1 MSDATLK
8 ILLVEDNP
16 GDARLIREMLLELP
30 RIRFEVELAD
40 RLATGLAR
48 MRTGNIHAILLDLGL
63 PDSWGHDT
71 FLAAHATASHI
82 PIIVLTGVG
91 DEALAIRTVQEG
103 AQDYLV
109 KGQADAS
116 VLERSIRYAVERKKA
131 EQTIRSSEMALQRSQ
146 KMESVGRLAGGMAHD
161 FNNLLGVILG
171 YSEVLEDRLDDNE
184 ELRKHAGQIKK
195 AALSAAGLT
204 RQLLAFSRQQVL
216 EPTVLNLNSVVADIG
231 TMLRP
236 LIGEDIELT
245 TVLEPAL
252 GQVKADRGQIEQVI
266 MNLAVNARDAM
277 PHGGRLRIRT
287 ASVEVDENSAQ
298 LYPSQS
304 SGSYVLLEVSDT
316 GTGMDAET
324 QVHIFEP
331 FFTTK
336 DVGRGT
342 GLGLSTVY
350 GVIKQSG
357 GFIWVYSELGQG
369 TTFEIHLPRTA
380 EETRAAKPTLSPAR
394 SLHGT
399 ETILLVEDAESL
411 RELTRNLL
419 AESGYT
425 VLEAKGPEDA
435 IQIARQSSHPI
446 HLLLTDVIMPG
457 MKGPELAGNLTS
469 LKPGMR
475 VLYMSGYSGFA
486 HRGLI
491 NSDAMI
497 LAKPFS
503 REALLNKVH
512 EVLTRKSQK
521 SGAGSENSV
530 PSSVRPV

>member
-1 MSDATLK
+1 MSDADFK

-48 MRTGNIHAILLDLGL
+48 IRAGNIHAVLLDLGL
-63 PDSWGHDT
+63 PDSRGVDT
-71 FLAAHATASHI
+71 FVAAHAVASHI
-82 PIIVLTGVG
+82 PIIVLTGLG

-131 EQTIRSSEMALQRSQ
+131 EQTLRSSEMALQRSQ
-146 KMESVGRLAGGMAHD
+146 RMESVGRLAGGMAHD

-171 YSEVLEDRLDDNE
+171 YSEVLEDRLEGNE

-216 EPTVLNLNSVVADIG
+216 EPTVLNLNTVVADIG

-236 LIGEDIELT
+236 LIGADVELT
-245 TVLEPAL
+245 TILEPAL

-277 PHGGRLRIRT
+277 PQGGRLRIRT
-287 ASVEVDENSAQ
+287 VNVEVDENSAHR
-298 LYPSQS
+298 YPSQS
-304 SGSYVLLEVSDT
+304 PGSYVLLEVSDT
-316 GTGMDAET
+316 GIGMDAET
-324 QVHIFEP
+324 QVRIFEP

-336 DVGRGT
+336 EVGRGT

-350 GVIKQSG
+350 GVVKQSG

-380 EETRAAKPTLSPAR
+380 EETRAAKPTPSPAT

-419 AESGYT
+419 AASGYT

-435 IQIARQSSHPI
+435 IQIARQCSHPI

-457 MKGPELAGNLTS
+457 MKGPELAENLTS
-469 LKPGMR
+469 LKPGVR

-491 NSDAMI
+491 NSDAII
-497 LAKPFS
+497 LAKPFP
-503 REALLNKVH
+503 REALLNKVR
-512 EVLTRKSQK
+512 EVLARLRDKSEA
-521 SGAGSENSV
+521 SSENFIPTPARS
-530 PSSVRPV
+530 R

>member
-1 MSDATLK
+1 MSDAALK

-16 GDARLIREMLLELP
+16 GDARLIQEMLLELP
-30 RIRFEVELAD
+30 RIRFEVEFAD

-48 MRTGNIHAILLDLGL
+48 MRAGNLHAILLDLGL
-63 PDSWGHDT
+63 PDSRGHDT
-71 FLAAHATASHI
+71 FVAAHAIASHI
-82 PIIVLTGVG
+82 PIIVLTGLG

-109 KGQADAS
+109 KGQADAG
-116 VLERSIRYAVERKKA
+116 VLERSIRYAVERKRA

-146 KMESVGRLAGGMAHD
+146 RMESVGRLAGGMAHD

-216 EPTVLNLNSVVADIG
+216 EPTVLNLNTVAADIG

-236 LIGEDIELT
+236 LIGEDIKLT

-277 PHGGRLRIRT
+277 PHGGRLTIRT
-287 ASVEVDENSAQ
+287 ANLEVDENSAQ
-298 LYPSQS
+298 HYPSQS
-304 SGSYVLLEVSDT
+304 LGSYVLLEVSDT
-316 GTGMDAET
+316 GIGMDAET
-324 QVHIFEP
+324 QTHIFEP

-336 DVGRGT
+336 EVGRGT

-350 GVIKQSG
+350 GVVKQSG
-357 GFIWVYSELGQG
+357 GFIWVYSKLGQG
-369 TTFEIHLPRTA
+369 TNFEIHLPRTT
-380 EETRAAKPTLSPAR
+380 EETRPAKLIPRPAT
-394 SLHGT
+394 SLQGT
-399 ETILLVEDAESL
+399 ETILLVEDAEPL
-411 RELTRNLL
+411 LELTRNLL

-425 VLEAKGPEDA
+425 VLEANGPEYA
-435 IQIARQSSHPI
+435 IRIARQWSRPI
-446 HLLLTDVIMPG
+446 DLLLTDVNLPG

-469 LKPGMR
+469 IKPGIR

-491 NSDAMI
+491 NSDAII

-512 EVLTRKSQK
+512 EVLARISQK
-521 SGAGSENSV
+521 SGASSENSV
-530 PSSVRPV
+530 PTSVRPA